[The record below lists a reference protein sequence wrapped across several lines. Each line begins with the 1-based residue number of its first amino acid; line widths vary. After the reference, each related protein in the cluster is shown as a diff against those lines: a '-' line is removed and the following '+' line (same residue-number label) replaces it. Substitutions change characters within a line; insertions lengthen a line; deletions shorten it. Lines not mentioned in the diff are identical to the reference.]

1 MVEANRG
8 EGASLSP
15 RWPQAWKCGKRPTTR
30 VQKLET
36 ECPFDWSPMNNELD
50 DLFGT
55 NGSSVDF
62 AWRDL
67 SPGEV
72 GG

>member
-1 MVEANRG
+1 MVEASRG
-8 EGASLSP
+8 EGASLDP
-15 RWPQAWKCGKRPTTR
+15 RPQARRRGKRPTIR

-36 ECPFDWSPMNNELD
+36 ECPFNRSLMKIELD

-55 NGSSVDF
+55 IGGSVDH

-72 GG
+72 GV